1 MLELDMMKQQVRLEP
16 DFTDDDALL
25 QRYANAATRYVENH
39 TGRKLFITDSD
50 AAASGDTD
58 ALVLNDDIK
67 TAMMLLVGHWYASRE
82 AVTAGATSELPL
94 GVDALI
100 SPYRHYHF

>member
-1 MLELDMMKQQVRLEP
+1 MLELDMMKKQVRLEP
-16 DFTDDDALL
+16 DFTDDDVLL

-39 TGRKLFITDSD
+39 MGRKLFVTDSD
-50 AAASGDTD
+50 AVASGDAD

-67 TAMMLLVGHWYASRE
+67 TAMMLLVAHWYASRE
-82 AVTAGATSELPL
+82 AVIQGTTSELPL